1 MKEQLKLIFAA
12 LLALVMVPLTVTLIF
27 SGWNSISLKKEPDID
42 MYLGEMVYREMPEDY
57 EEEAIKAQ
65 VVLARSTLRKGLE
78 DGKVT
83 QGDLEQIA
91 SNLKEDMDKA
101 AFQKRYE
108 IIQKCVKQTE
118 GQVLMYDKQLC
129 EGSFHRISAGATRN
143 GVEVFEDD
151 TYEYMTGVES
161 AMDMEAKDYMKGH
174 YMTPQVLY
182 DALLAQYPDSGL
194 SLDKISEQIE
204 IVSRDTNGYILEMK
218 VGNISCSGEEFRKV
232 LHLNSSNF
240 TFSQMGEEIRFLC
253 RGLGHGLGMS
263 QYGANKLAEKKQDYK
278 AILKYYFPKVEI
290 IEEKSE

>member
-12 LLALVMVPLTVTLIF
+12 LLALVMLPLTITLIF
-27 SGWNSISLKKEPDID
+27 SGWNSISLKKEPDIE
-42 MYLGEMVYREMPEDY
+42 MYLGEMVYREMPKDY

-65 VVLARSTLRKGLE
+65 VVLARSSLEKGLK
-78 DGKVT
+78 DGTIT

-101 AFQKRYE
+101 AFQEQYE
-108 IIQKCVKQTE
+108 IIQRCVKQTE
-118 GQVLMYDKQLC
+118 GQVLMYNKQLC

-143 GVEVFEDD
+143 GAEVFEDD

-161 AMDMEAKDYMKGH
+161 VMDMEAKEYMKGH
-174 YMTPQVLY
+174 YFTPKILY
-182 DALLAQYPDSGL
+182 DALRTQYPESEL
-194 SLDKISEQIE
+194 SEDKVYGQIT
-204 IVSRDTNGYILEMK
+204 IVSRDTKGYVLEMK
-218 VGNISCSGEEFRKV
+218 VGKVSCSGEEFRKV

-263 QYGANKLAEKKQDYK
+263 QFGANKLAQKKQDYK